1 MKLWPNCIKRNH
13 NHTHHV

>member
-1 MKLWPNCIKRNH
+1 MKLWPNCIRRNH